1 MFYPDRLGRARL
13 SMSHEEA
20 IARSVTQPPP
30 VKSRYNPVQFDNSR
44 VGFVMPWFYAFFF
57 ISGFCGILYELVWL
71 RLAMARFGVTT
82 GLTAMFLSVFMAGIG
97 LGSWIAGVWLCHD
110 DSRLTVRPIILYAAT
125 ELLIGLSAFLVPY
138 ELLVGHVILLRL
150 DNNIAWT
157 SLGYSCF
164 SGMWLAVSL
173 APWCACMGAT
183 FPIAMSALR
192 STGGGDQHSFSYL
205 YLANVLGAMA
215 GATFPLLLIEE
226 FGFLR
231 TLWIGALLNA
241 TIAAC
246 AVSRSRCLDF
256 RGEGAVISAHAP
268 PDGHVRCRGMST
280 RWLLFATGLTS
291 MGMEVVWI
299 RIFTPYLGTVVYAF
313 AAILGVY
320 LLATFVGTKLY
331 RRGVLGGRSA
341 DNVIWLFWGV
351 SGFLPLLS
359 SEPMLSIP
367 RLLRLPLGVF
377 PLAMAAGFAT
387 PMLVDRESQGDPSRA
402 GSAYAI
408 NVLGCILGP
417 LAAGF
422 LLLPSMGERWAVVT
436 LCVPWIVIGS
446 FRRVIEA
453 GGGKRPVAWR
463 SLSVAIGLIGLLVAG
478 VAIFF
483 GSGFEGQ
490 FPDRRVLRDSTATV
504 TAMGTDRL
512 SKQLLVNGYGMSILS
527 PSTKM
532 MAHLPLA
539 FARAPRNALVICF
552 GMGTTHRSVLSWR
565 IDSTVVELVPSVPR
579 LFSYYHSDGDRLLKS
594 PRSRLII
601 DDGRR
606 YLERSK
612 ETYDVITIDP
622 PPPVEAAG
630 SSLLYSR
637 EFYEIA
643 KRRLTSDGVLQQ
655 WLPGGDEVTRSA
667 VARALTES
675 FPHVRAFV
683 SFGAFG
689 IHFLA
694 SRQPLPQTS
703 GLELAGRLPPSAV
716 VDLVEWG
723 PRTTAEQ
730 QFDLILRNEIPVE
743 RLIADFPRTPGLRD
757 DLPVNEYF
765 LLRSW
770 NR

>member
-1 MFYPDRLGRARL
+1 
-13 SMSHEEA
+13 
-20 IARSVTQPPP
+20 
-30 VKSRYNPVQFDNSR
+30 
-44 VGFVMPWFYAFFF
+44 MPWFYTFFF
-57 ISGFCGILYELVWL
+57 TSGFCCILYELVWL

-82 GLTAMFLSVFMAGIG
+82 GLTATFLSVFMAGIG
-97 LGSWIAGVWLCHD
+97 LGSWIAGRWLCRK
-110 DSRLTVRPIILYAAT
+110 DSGRSVRPIILYAAT
-125 ELLIGLSAFLVPY
+125 ELLIGVSAFLVPY
-138 ELLVGHVILLRL
+138 ELLLGHAILLRL
-150 DNNIAWT
+150 GNDIAWT
-157 SLGYSCF
+157 SLAYSCF

-192 STGGGDQHSFSYL
+192 ANGGEDRHSFSYL

-215 GATFPLLLIEE
+215 GATFPLLLIGE

-231 TLWIGALLNA
+231 TLQIGALLNA

-246 AVSRSRCLDF
+246 AVFLSKSFDY
-256 RGEGAVISAHAP
+256 RGEGAVTASVRVQQ
-268 PDGHVRCRGMST
+268 DGETHGTST
-280 RWLLFATGLTS
+280 RWFLFATGLTS
-291 MGMEVVWI
+291 MGMEVIWI

-331 RRGVLGGRSA
+331 RRGVLGGRTL
-341 DNVIWLFWGV
+341 DGVIWLTLGV
-351 SGFLPLLS
+351 SGLLPLIS
-359 SEPMLSIP
+359 SDPMLTIP
-367 RLLRLPLGVF
+367 RLLRLPSGVF

-387 PMLVDRESQGDPSRA
+387 PMLVDRESQGDPWRA

-422 LLLPSMGERWAVVT
+422 LLLPSMGERWALVT
-436 LCVPWIVIGS
+436 LCVPWIVVGS
-446 FRRVIEA
+446 CLRVIEA
-453 GGGKRPVAWR
+453 NGKKRVSVWR
-463 SLSVAIGLIGLLVAG
+463 SLSGAIALLVAG
-478 VAIFF
+478 VAILF
-483 GSGFEGQ
+483 GSGYEGQ
-490 FPDRRVLRDSTATV
+490 FPNRRVLRDSTATV
-504 TAMGTDRL
+504 TATGTDRL

-527 PSTKM
+527 PITKI

-552 GMGTTHRSVLSWR
+552 GMGTTYRSVLSWG
-565 IDSTVVELVPSVPR
+565 IDSTVVELTPSVPHF
-579 LFSYYHSDGDRLLKS
+579 FSYYHSDGDQLLKS

-643 KRRLTSDGVLQQ
+643 KQRLTSAGVLQQ
-655 WLPGGDEVTRSA
+655 WLPGADKVTRSA

-675 FPHVRAFV
+675 FPHVRAFAT
-683 SFGAFG
+683 FGVLG

-743 RLIADFPRTPGLRD
+743 RLIADSPRTPSLRD

-770 NR
+770 RR